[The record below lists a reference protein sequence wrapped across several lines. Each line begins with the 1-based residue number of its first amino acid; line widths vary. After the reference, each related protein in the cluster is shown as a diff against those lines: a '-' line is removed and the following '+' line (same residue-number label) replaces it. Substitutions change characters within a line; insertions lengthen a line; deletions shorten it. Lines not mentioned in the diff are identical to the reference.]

1 MALGKADDRLMASNC
16 LDYIRHNCQSLYCNA
31 PYSKG
36 FYFSRCS
43 GMGTPMKIKFDD
55 DADAA
60 AEGFLTDTD
69 RFVFLLEDVTSR
81 LRRTFDCS
89 VEQFGLTRTQ
99 WRTLAYLYRTPGMT
113 QTELAKQLELERA
126 SIGQAID
133 RLEKMDLVE
142 RRSAENDRRVWQVHL
157 LPAAIELLPALRK
170 EADAT
175 YAGMLADLAAN
186 DLERFGYA
194 LSKMRDNLDVD

>member
-1 MALGKADDRLMASNC
+1 MATNTK
-16 LDYIRHNCQSLYCNA
+16 H
-31 PYSKG
+31 
-36 FYFSRCS
+36 
-43 GMGTPMKIKFDD
+43 

-60 AEGFLTDTD
+60 AERFLTDTD

-81 LRRTFDCS
+81 LRRNFDSS

-99 WRTLAYLYRTPGMT
+99 WRTLAYVYRTPGMT
-113 QTELAKQLELERA
+113 QTQLAKRLDLERA

-133 RLEKMDLVE
+133 RLEKMELVE
-142 RRSAENDRRVWQVHL
+142 RRSAKNDRRVWHVHL

-175 YAGMLADLAAN
+175 YERLLSGLGLN
-186 DLERFGYA
+186 DLERFGKA
-194 LSKMRDNLDVD
+194 LAKMRENLDLD